1 MDYFA
6 SPVGQHPPSVQL
18 KTGTLLP
25 TPEPLRPFGLTGQ
38 DGKPF
43 TIDHLRGHWTFLAM
57 GCTSCPNIC
66 PTALATFRAVSQQI
80 IPEAGKPPA
89 PFLLVSVDPGRDT
102 PERLAQYVRYFD
114 PTFLGATG
122 SEKALPEL
130 GLSSLCVEEKGSALG

>member
-1 MDYFA
+1 MHILPEYLPDC
-6 SPVGQHPPSVQL
+6 SGDLPS
-18 KTGTLLP
+18 
-25 TPEPLRPFGLTGQ
+25 
-38 DGKPF
+38 
-43 TIDHLRGHWTFLAM
+43 
-57 GCTSCPNIC
+57 
-66 PTALATFRAVSQQI
+66 VSQQI
-80 IPEAGKPPA
+80 IPKAGKPPV